1 MHLIVFTHRLATP
14 RSLTVSARHVAL
26 AVALSLAVMVTGAAL
41 LYYITFRYAA
51 NLKLPVL
58 QNLVAAARADDSR
71 KNDEFLRQN
80 LKKVYQRWSWLCTSQ
95 FEESSLCGF
104 HQLNP
109 QPFLGNGDF
118 YLVLQLIQGVKMVN

>member
-51 NLKLPVL
+51 NLKLPVCRTWWRRR
-58 QNLVAAARADDSR
+58 APTIAART
-71 KNDEFLRQN
+71 
-80 LKKVYQRWSWLCTSQ
+80 TS
-95 FEESSLCGF
+95 SCART
-104 HQLNP
+104 
-109 QPFLGNGDF
+109 
-118 YLVLQLIQGVKMVN
+118 